1 MKLGIRLVFSSIL
14 AITHRLETGRYLI
27 NSLWSRHLFLRIG
40 VTGADLKHCGKMPDA
55 REEINRSVREARI
68 KSRHSIKSMEG
79 MGTRSHDIGA
89 ELRMH
94 SFTVN
99 CDTFSNEE
107 KVAAVVPVTSVEVT
121 CSEAMLALR
130 FSTLLVRCF
139 IKLLG
144 RSALG

>member
-1 MKLGIRLVFSSIL
+1 MTR
-14 AITHRLETGRYLI
+14 
-27 NSLWSRHLFLRIG
+27 
-40 VTGADLKHCGKMPDA
+40 ADFKHCEKLPDA
-55 REEINRSVREARI
+55 REELNRSVREV
-68 KSRHSIKSMEG
+68 KMVSRHSIKSLEG
-79 MGTRSHDIGA
+79 IGSSSHDLGA

-107 KVAAVVPVTSVEVT
+107 KVAAVVPVPSVEVT

-130 FSTLLVRCF
+130 FSNLLVKCLMK
-139 IKLLG
+139 IMG